1 MTPEQRRD
9 FLAFSYLRNKA
20 RVVVLLPQSKFGN
33 RKKKGW
39 LMYNDFSRGHN
50 DATKSQLEAEEVVK
64 TLGLMVIMLGLYVV
78 MFKQNKSKTFYG
90 YIQTKKK

>member
-1 MTPEQRRD
+1 
-9 FLAFSYLRNKA
+9 
-20 RVVVLLPQSKFGN
+20 VVLLPSIKIWEQE
-33 RKKKGW
+33 KKGW

-90 YIQTKKK
+90 YIQTKIKINVLICDIY